1 MKKKYEKPQVYME
14 KFELSHNVAVC
25 DYKLGPGDEKSCN
38 ITRDNFDDDGEDFTG
53 GFLLTTGACKTV
65 VSLYCYT
72 DGGGGLPKIFQS

>member
-25 DYKLGPGDEKSCN
+25 DYKLGPGDEKTCT
-38 ITRDNFDDDGEDFTG
+38 IIKDNYADDGEDFTG
-53 GFLLTTGACKTV
+53 GFLTEGACKTK
-65 VSLYCYT
+65 VSIYCYT